1 MIDLRQADLNDAAE
15 LARIEVD
22 SCRAF
27 DKIFTPAYMA
37 SHNTF
42 ENRFLYWMNLLTRDV
57 DRTYL
62 IVADGADVGFVTL
75 GYPRDEDAPA
85 GTLQL
90 INLYLRTSAIG
101 KGYGAYVMRRLFTS
115 VKTAGYDRLLLW
127 VLKDNDRAIAFYRH
141 FGFDFDGL
149 EITLPIH
156 DAILECRMSRSL

>member
-1 MIDLRQADLNDAAE
+1 MELKTARLLLRP
-15 LARIEVD
+15 
-22 SCRAF
+22 F
-27 DKIFTPAYMA
+27 
-37 SHNTF
+37 
-42 ENRFLYWMNLLTRDV
+42 
-57 DRTYL
+57 
-62 IVADGADVGFVTL
+62 
-75 GYPRDEDAPA
+75 RDEDAPA

-156 DAILECRMSRSL
+156 GAILECRMSRSL